1 MFHHKLLL
9 IVNLTAG
16 QKRIC
21 HKLPEVLQLF
31 CKNGYL
37 PTVMTT
43 QYQGHAQA
51 LARDYAKDYDLIVCA
66 GGDGTLSE
74 TVAGLMDAKCDKPLG
89 YIPCGTTNDLAS
101 TLGLSSD
108 IDQAASDLLTGN
120 AIPVDI
126 GFFNGQTF
134 SYTASFG
141 AFTRASYATPQTLKN
156 TFGHLAYLLEGLKD
170 LTNIRPIQARI
181 KADDKEFEGTYVFGS
196 ISNSTSLGGVLT
208 LDKNLVMLD
217 DGKFELVLM
226 EYPQNAYELS
236 QLLLNLTQRKF
247 EPPILLLN
255 ASSIEIT
262 TTQPLDWTLDGEY
275 VKGETDFSIRNL
287 HAAVRI
293 ITPAQTVQI
302 SASASP
308 ES

>member
-1 MFHHKLLL
+1 MFHHKLLI
-9 IVNLTAG
+9 IVNPTAG
-16 QKRIC
+16 QKRIVK
-21 HKLPEVLQLF
+21 KLADVLQVF
-31 CKNGYL
+31 CTSGYL

-43 QYQGHAQA
+43 LSQGHARE
-51 LARDYAKDYDLIVCA
+51 LARDYAKDYDLVVCA

-74 TVAGLMDAKCDKPLG
+74 TIAGLMDAKVDIPLG

-108 IDQAASDLLTGN
+108 IDQAALDILAGTPISL
-120 AIPVDI
+120 DI
-126 GFFNGQTF
+126 GLFNGKTF

-156 TFGHLAYLLEGLKD
+156 TLGHLAYLLEGLKD
-170 LTNIRPIQARI
+170 LTNIRPIQAHI
-181 KADDKEFEGTYVFGS
+181 KADDTEFDGTYVFGS

-226 EYPQNAYELS
+226 ESPQNAYELS

-247 EPPILLLN
+247 EPPILLIN
-255 ASSIEIT
+255 ASRTEIT
-262 TTQPLDWTLDGEY
+262 TAQPLDWTLDGEY
-275 VKGETDFSIRNL
+275 VKGETSFNIQNL
-287 HAAVRI
+287 HGAVKI
-293 ITPAQTVQI
+293 ITP
-302 SASASP
+302 SNP
-308 ES
+308 EAITLPE

>member
-1 MFHHKLLL
+1 MFHHKLLF

-16 QKRIC
+16 QKRIS
-21 HKLPEVLQLF
+21 HKLADVLQLF
-31 CKNGYL
+31 CKNGCL

-43 QYQGHAQA
+43 RHQGHAQE
-51 LARDYAKDYDLIVCA
+51 LAREYAKDFDLIVCA

-74 TVAGLMDAKCDKPLG
+74 TIAGLMDAKLDKPLG

-108 IDQAASDLLTGN
+108 IDQAASDILTGT
-120 AIPVDI
+120 ALPLDI
-126 GFFNGQTF
+126 GLFNGKTF
-134 SYTASFG
+134 AYTASFG

-156 TFGHLAYLLEGLKD
+156 TLGHLAYLLEGLKD
-170 LTNIRPIQARI
+170 LTNIRPIQARV
-181 KADDKEFEGTYVFGS
+181 KADDAEFEGTYIFGS

-236 QLLLNLTQRKF
+236 QILLNLAQRKF
-247 EPPILLLN
+247 EPPILLVN
-255 ASSIEIT
+255 ASNIEISSS
-262 TTQPLDWTLDGEY
+262 QPLDWTLDGEY
-275 VKGETDFSIRNL
+275 VKGETNFSIRNL
-287 HAAVRI
+287 HAAVKI
-293 ITPAQTVQI
+293 ITPASKPKLTGDT
-302 SASASP
+302 
-308 ES
+308 

>member
-1 MFHHKLLL
+1 MFHHNLL
-9 IVNLTAG
+9 IIVNPTAG
-16 QKRIC
+16 QKRISK
-21 HKLPEVLQLF
+21 KLSDVLQIF

-43 QYQGHAQA
+43 LRQGHARE
-51 LARDYAKDYDLIVCA
+51 LARDYAKNYDLVVCA

-74 TVAGLMDAKCDKPLG
+74 TVAGLMDAGADIPLG

-101 TLGLSSD
+101 TLGLSND
-108 IDQAASDLLTGN
+108 IDQAASDILTGT
-120 AIPVDI
+120 AIPLDI
-126 GFFNGQTF
+126 GLFNGKTF

-156 TFGHLAYLLEGLKD
+156 TLGHLAYLLEGLKD
-170 LTNIRPIQARI
+170 LTNIRPIQAHI
-181 KADDKEFEGTYVFGS
+181 KADDTEFDGTYVFGS
-196 ISNSTSLGGVLT
+196 VSNSTSLGGVLT

-226 EYPQNAYELS
+226 ESPQNAYELS

-247 EPPILLLN
+247 EPPILLIN
-255 ASSIEIT
+255 ASHIEIT

-275 VKGETDFSIRNL
+275 VKGATGFTIQNL

-293 ITPAQTVQI
+293 ITPAKQE
-302 SASASP
+302 SP
-308 ES
+308 LLPE

>member
-1 MFHHKLLL
+1 MFQHKLLI

-16 QKRIC
+16 QKRIAR
-21 HKLPEVLQLF
+21 KLPDVLQLF

-43 QYQGHAQA
+43 LYQGHARE
-51 LARDYAKDYDLIVCA
+51 LARTYAHEFDLVVCA

-74 TVAGLMDAKCDKPLG
+74 TIAGLMDAHLDLPLG

-108 IDQAASDLLTGN
+108 IDQAAL
-120 AIPVDI
+120 DI
-126 GFFNGQTF
+126 LGGKATELDVGIFNGKTF
-134 SYTASFG
+134 AYTASFG

-156 TFGHLAYLLEGLKD
+156 TLGHLAYLLEGLKD
-170 LTNIRPIQARI
+170 LTNIRPIAAHI
-181 KADDKEFEGTYVFGS
+181 KTDESEFDGKYVFGS

-208 LDKNLVMLD
+208 LDKEQVMLD

-226 EYPQNAYELS
+226 ESPENAYELS

-247 EPPILLLN
+247 EPPILLIN
-255 ASSIEIT
+255 SSSIEIT
-262 TTQPLDWTLDGEY
+262 TAQPMDWTLDGEY
-275 VKGETDFSIRNL
+275 VKGDTEFAIKNL
-287 HAAVRI
+287 HAAAKI
-293 ITPAQTVQI
+293 IVPDSIGNDV
-302 SASASP
+302 
-308 ES
+308 EEDEEG

>member
-1 MFHHKLLL
+1 MFHSKLLI

-21 HKLPEVLQLF
+21 KKLPDVLQIF
-31 CKNGYL
+31 CKNGCL

-43 QYQGHAQA
+43 LYQGHARE
-51 LARDYAKDYDLIVCA
+51 LVREYAKDYDLIVCA

-74 TVAGLMDAKCDKPLG
+74 TIAGFMDEKIEKKLG
-89 YIPCGTTNDLAS
+89 YIPCGTTNDLAA

-108 IDQAASDLLTGN
+108 IDQAVKDILTGS
-120 AIPVDI
+120 PSPLDI
-126 GFFNGQTF
+126 GLFNGKTF
-134 SYTASFG
+134 AYTASFG

-170 LTNIRPIQARI
+170 LTNIRPIHAHI
-181 KADDKEFEGTYVFGS
+181 KADDREFDGKFVFGS

-226 EYPQNAYELS
+226 ESPQNALELS

-247 EPPILLLN
+247 EPPILLIN
-255 ASSIEIT
+255 AKNIEVT
-262 TTQPLDWTLDGEY
+262 TAQPLDWTLDGEY
-275 VKGETDFSIRNL
+275 VKGETNFSIQNL
-287 HAAVRI
+287 HAAVNI
-293 ITPAQTVQI
+293 ITPVREAKV
-302 SASASP
+302 
-308 ES
+308 ELLK